1 MQFNPRK
8 KRRVL
13 INITSLIDVLF
24 LLLIFFMVTSTFL
37 EQPGMKLELPSA
49 ESAEV
54 ARIEKLVLHIRS
66 DDEVVFNGLPVA
78 LDDLEETMRAALSE
92 IEDRTLVLNADRTV
106 QHGTVVRVMDISKKL
121 GLERLVIGIK
131 AQEDGGTR
139 AR

>member
-1 MQFNPRK
+1 MEFNPKK

-13 INITSLIDVLF
+13 INITSLIDVMF

-37 EQPGMKLELPSA
+37 DQPGMKLELPSA

-54 ARIEKLVLHIRS
+54 ARVEKLVIYISS
-66 DDEVVFNGLPVA
+66 DNEVVFNGQPVD
-78 LDDLEETMRAALSE
+78 LDDLEETMRVALPD

-106 QHGTVVRVMDISKKL
+106 QHGTVIRVMDIAKKL

-131 AQEDGGTR
+131 KEEDKKPR
-139 AR
+139 

>member
-1 MQFNPRK
+1 MEFNPKK

-13 INITSLIDVLF
+13 INITSLIDVMF

-37 EQPGMKLELPSA
+37 DQPGMKLELPSA

-54 ARIEKLVLHIRS
+54 ARVEKLVLYISS
-66 DDEVVFNGLPVA
+66 DDAVVFNDQSVA

-92 IEDRTLVLNADRTV
+92 IEDRTLVLNADKSV
-106 QHGTVVRVMDISKKL
+106 QHGTVIRVMDIAKKL

-131 AQEDGGTR
+131 MKED
-139 AR
+139 

>member
-1 MQFNPRK
+1 MQFNPKK

-13 INITSLIDVLF
+13 INITSLIDVMF

-37 EQPGMKLELPSA
+37 DQPGMKLELPSA

-54 ARIEKLVLHIRS
+54 ARVEKLVLYISS
-66 DDEVVFNGLPVA
+66 DDEVIFNDQSIA

-92 IEDRTLVLNADRTV
+92 IEDRTLVLNADKAV
-106 QHGTVVRVMDISKKL
+106 QHGTVIRVMDIAKKL

-131 AQEDGGTR
+131 MKEE
-139 AR
+139 

>member
-1 MQFNPRK
+1 MEFNPKK

-13 INITSLIDVLF
+13 INITSLIDVMF

-37 EQPGMKLELPSA
+37 DQPGMKLELPSA

-54 ARIEKLVLHIRS
+54 ARVEKLVLYISS
-66 DDEVVFNGLPVA
+66 DEAVVFNDQSVA

-92 IEDRTLVLNADRTV
+92 IEDRTLVLNADKSV
-106 QHGTVVRVMDISKKL
+106 QHGTVIRVMDIAKKL

-131 AQEDGGTR
+131 MEED
-139 AR
+139 

>member
-1 MQFNPRK
+1 VQFNPKK

-13 INITSLIDVLF
+13 INITSLIDVMF

-37 EQPGMKLELPSA
+37 DQPGMKLELPSA

-54 ARIEKLVLHIRS
+54 ARVEKLVLYISS
-66 DDEVVFNGLPVA
+66 DDEVVFNDQSIA

-92 IEDRTLVLNADRTV
+92 IEDRTLVLNADKAV
-106 QHGTVVRVMDISKKL
+106 QHGTVIRVMDIAKKL

-131 AQEDGGTR
+131 MQED
-139 AR
+139 